1 MSGAS
6 LYLSERHPVEMS
18 APGGLY
24 HNPGQTRDGEQ
35 EFVKQD
41 SQFVLSEEFFKLLFS
56 WTLKNN
62 TFGLENKSFTINETD
77 H

>member
-1 MSGAS
+1 M
-6 LYLSERHPVEMS
+6 SERHPVEMS

-24 HNPGQTRDGEQ
+24 HNPGQTRGGEQ

-41 SQFVLSEEFFKLLFS
+41 SQFVLSEEFLINKNIK
-56 WTLKNN
+56 TLKNN
-62 TFGLENKSFTINETD
+62 TENKSFTINETD